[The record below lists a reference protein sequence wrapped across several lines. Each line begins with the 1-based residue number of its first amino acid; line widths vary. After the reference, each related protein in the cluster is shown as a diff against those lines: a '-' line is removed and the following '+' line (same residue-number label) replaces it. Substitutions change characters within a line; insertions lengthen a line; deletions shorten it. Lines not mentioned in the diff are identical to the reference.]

1 MHEAVPLYSS
11 QGAVSQ
17 VTACACTDGAH
28 PIHPM
33 AISAVMTPA
42 RTAPAGGE
50 ARFPPDTLPR
60 GEANSEV
67 TTS

>member
-17 VTACACTDGAH
+17 FTACACADGVH

-33 AISAVMTPA
+33 AISAVSTPA
-42 RTAPAGGE
+42 RTVPAGRE
-50 ARFPPDTLPR
+50 AVFPPDALPR
-60 GEANSEV
+60 GEANSET